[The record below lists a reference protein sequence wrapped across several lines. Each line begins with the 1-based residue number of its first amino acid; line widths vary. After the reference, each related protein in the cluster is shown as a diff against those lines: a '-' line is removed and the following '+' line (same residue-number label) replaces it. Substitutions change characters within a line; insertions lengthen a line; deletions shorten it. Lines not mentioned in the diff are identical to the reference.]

1 MLPKEEHEQRME
13 LYRKGM
19 TDRQIAEQC
28 FLCTGAIRNWRN
40 QMGLPSNHP
49 RNKLTSAE
57 EETME
62 QMYRAGASDGQIARE
77 TGRCLST
84 VQSWRRRNGLPGNYG
99 KGGKPIHER
108 RANQSA
114 G

>member
-19 TDRQIAEQC
+19 TDREIAEQC
-28 FLCTGAIRNWRN
+28 FLSRGAVHNWRTR
-40 QMGLPSNHP
+40 MGLPAHRARKPLS
-49 RNKLTSAE
+49 RAE
-57 EETME
+57 NETMLR
-62 QMYRAGASDGQIARE
+62 MYRAGASDGQIARE

-84 VQSWRRRNGLPGNYG
+84 VQSWRRRNGLPGNHG
-99 KGGKPIHER
+99 KGGRLIHE
-108 RANQSA
+108 Q